1 MSVQLRDCAFRISH
15 GPGDDRLH
23 EFYIP
28 ALQASVRYDRMTGY
42 FTSSALAVAAAGVAH
57 LIANGGQMRLLV
69 RARLAAEDV
78 EAIRASHD
86 LRAVLSAA
94 SPHGQWSDAA
104 IQTAQQDLQAAA
116 DAEWKAI
123 ESARWRLAEAQ
134 RSAQVARA
142 ARLLLDA
149 ALVELALGQQPGLL
163 DQADYP
169 AAFNEAAVIGLRRH
183 GYPWAPLLRIA
194 QDNLR
199 APHPTDPYSVA
210 IQNEPVERL
219 KRRFETLKQRAE
231 RLVQDLQPAR
241 RPS

>member
-1 MSVQLRDCAFRISH
+1 M
-15 GPGDDRLH
+15 DRL
-23 EFYIP
+23 
-28 ALQASVRYDRMTGY
+28 A
-42 FTSSALAVAAAGVAH
+42 
-57 LIANGGQMRLLV
+57 
-69 RARLAAEDV
+69 
-78 EAIRASHD
+78 D

-104 IQTAQQDLQAAA
+104 IETAQQDLQAAA
-116 DAEWKAI
+116 EAEWKAI

-169 AAFNEAAVIGLRRH
+169 AAFDEAAVIGLRRR

-194 QDNLR
+194 QDHLR
-199 APHPTDPYSVA
+199 APHPTDPYFVA